1 MQAIQKRRVQ
11 LIDGLYNIYTKLIN
25 KIKLFIYD
33 KLNIE
38 DKINEQK
45 KLTDEL
51 SNSIKNINESIN
63 KIEEF
68 LQNKEHNF

>member
-1 MQAIQKRRVQ
+1 MQAIQKI
-11 LIDGLYNIYTKLIN
+11 IDGLYNIYTRFIS

-51 SNSIKNINESIN
+51 SDSIKNINESIN

>member
-1 MQAIQKRRVQ
+1 MQAIQKI
-11 LIDGLYNIYTKLIN
+11 IDRLYNIYIRFIS

-51 SNSIKNINESIN
+51 SDSIKNINDSIN